1 MGSLFDFPNPLPEE
15 EDRFL
20 QSEPKPELMLSMSH
34 PNTQLQSSTI
44 DILQSLV
51 ARGDVDSTA
60 LRSAESIVVDKLY
73 SCVHLGSLDLQN
85 KLLHLLHSIISAFRA
100 RTEDTSNHGQQ
111 KLDDQKGTE
120 STVNVNSLLVQTLVD
135 GLSVSSNRP
144 ILQHWLDFILTT
156 IPQFHEI
163 LQPAIGPLN
172 DCVCRLLRSGLEEIT
187 LASSQSSTAG
197 DIAVIATDA
206 DFLMLLN
213 ALERL
218 VLLSLSQLPDTTQVD
233 DDVLSE
239 KPTTEGTSIL
249 GYVSNVFSTEPTSGL
264 TEEQISVSS
273 VFI

>member
-1 MGSLFDFPNPLPEE
+1 
-15 EDRFL
+15 
-20 QSEPKPELMLSMSH
+20 MSH

-51 ARGDVDSTA
+51 ARGDVDLAA
-60 LRSAESIVVDKLY
+60 LLSAESIVVDKLY
-73 SCVHLGSLDLQN
+73 SCIHLGSLDLQN

-100 RTEDTSNHGQQ
+100 RTDTSNNGQQ
-111 KLDDQKGTE
+111 KLDDQRGTE
-120 STVNVNSLLVQTLVD
+120 STVNINSLLVQTLVD

-172 DCVCRLLRSGLEEIT
+172 DCVCRLLQSGLEEIT
-187 LASSQSSTAG
+187 QASSQSSTAG
-197 DIAVIATDA
+197 DISVIATDA

-264 TEEQISVSS
+264 TEEQMPVSS